1 MHRNVN
7 WYNAKENSMEV
18 AYKTENKVTIRSSNP
33 NLGHISG
40 KDEYA
45 SSKNYTH
52 PSVHSSTIYN
62 RQDMEAM

>member
-1 MHRNVN
+1 
-7 WYNAKENSMEV
+7 MEV
-18 AYKTENKVTIRSSNP
+18 AYKTENKVTIWSSNP